1 MIRRARSAERGYTV
15 VELVMSLAVMVV
27 GVAGVI
33 AMQGVTAASNRH
45 ARDLAVATHIGQAWL
60 DMLATESSL
69 WTEKDSLA
77 RTTWLARVDS
87 EASWFRP
94 AFSSTLNFG
103 AAFDPLGN
111 AVELTNL
118 ARDTAY
124 CVDLRLLRLEDSS
137 AGAGLIRAEVRVYW
151 RREDVVLV
159 GSSTAPAHACALEP
173 VVVTA
178 DANGSMFHFVYLSSA
193 VRQQARGDTPS

>member
-1 MIRRARSAERGYTV
+1 MSRMARSVRGYTV
-15 VELVMSLAVMVV
+15 VELVMALAVMVV

-45 ARDLAVATHIGQAWL
+45 ARDLSVATHIGQAWL

-94 AFSSTLNFG
+94 AYSGTLNFG
-103 AAFDPLGN
+103 PAFDALGN
-111 AVELTNL
+111 AVGLTNV
-118 ARDTAY
+118 ARDTQY

-137 AGAGLIRAEVRVYW
+137 AGAGLVRTEVRVFW
-151 RREDVVLV
+151 RREDMVLLPAI
-159 GSSTAPAHACALEP
+159 TAPAHACALEAA
-173 VVVTA
+173 VVSGDTT
-178 DANGSMFHFVYLSSA
+178 GSLFHFVHMSSA
-193 VRQQARGDTPS
+193 VRQQARGDTL

>member
-1 MIRRARSAERGYTV
+1 MKRAARRARGYTV
-15 VELVMSLAVMVV
+15 VELVMSLAVMTI

-94 AFSSTLNFG
+94 AYSGTLNFG
-103 AAFDPLGN
+103 PAFDPLGN
-111 AVELTNL
+111 AVGIANV

-151 RREDVVLV
+151 RREDVVLLAA
-159 GSSTAPAHACALEP
+159 TAAPAHACAMEP
-173 VVVTA
+173 VAVSA
-178 DANGSMFHFVYLSSA
+178 DTTGSMFHFVYMSSA
-193 VRQQARGDTPS
+193 VRQQTRGDTPS